1 MTRNTDAYKPSPDDQ
16 VLSYAAYQYGPH
28 KSIWAP
34 GWTQEPLSDNVTR
47 YITNGAQASAP
58 SENLGFYFSG
68 MRAPDWGNFTSDDLH
83 SNTTSD
89 RLITLDM
96 SVERAGEWTN
106 TTLPSYVPG
115 RSGAELVW
123 VPVSKSGVLVA
134 IGGVINPSSIFRHER
149 SNATTRTDESKATSP
164 TFMETVSVFD
174 IDSKTWYSQNTTGDT
189 PPQLTEFCSVLAS
202 AADGSSHNVY
212 IYGGSDGLTTN
223 AKPSDDV
230 YILSLPSFKWIKA
243 YSGKST
249 HSRSG
254 HRCLKVYPDQM
265 FAAGGQRGNEITCVE
280 GVIVNFNLNNL
291 AFQDEYDPT
300 KWAEYKVPSVVTAEI
315 GGK

>member
-1 MTRNTDAYKPSPDDQ
+1 MTRRTMAYKPPPDDQ

-28 KSIWAP
+28 KSVWAA
-34 GWTQEPLSDNVTR
+34 GWIQEPLSDNVTR

-68 MRAPDWGNFTSDDLH
+68 MRAPNWGNFTSEDLY
-83 SNTTSD
+83 SNMTSD

-96 SVERAGEWTN
+96 SVERAGKWTN
-106 TTLPSYVPG
+106 TTIPSYVPG

-134 IGGVINPSSIFRHER
+134 IGGVINPITFFQLQKANS
-149 SNATTRTDESKATSP
+149 TRTDESKETSP

-174 IDSKTWYSQNTTGDT
+174 IASKTWYSQNTTGDT

-212 IYGGSDGLTTN
+212 IYGGYNGLTTN
-223 AKPSDDV
+223 GNPYDDV
-230 YILSLPSFKWIKA
+230 YVLSLPSFKWIKA

-249 HSRSG
+249 HGRRG

-265 FAAGGQRGNEITCVE
+265 FVVGGQPATMSKCVE
-280 GVIVNFNLNNL
+280 GGVITDFNLNNL
-291 AFQDEYDPT
+291 EFQDEYDPT
-300 KWAEYKVPSVVTAEI
+300 KWAEYKVPTVVSAEI